1 MESAITLFGFLILT
15 FLGIIVPLLGI
26 LLSLFREGVIELTT
40 QYVNQKSSSEKN
52 LAEQMIKQ
60 GESGKVNVPEIQKS
74 MQELTGIKEA
84 ADKKLQYL
92 NPKKQLSRLFI
103 FLFISFL
110 STIGALLLK
119 EHAFY
124 RGLSLIL
131 SLSFFSITLSILWK
145 LLGILVEVKQTVDA
159 RRGELESKI
168 ISLLSMSSSAGLIKD
183 VHPIINGNTIEN
195 DKAEFNLTLNTK
207 NTLKIALANNE
218 KRMAKRVEL
227 GIWFP
232 REIMVEKGK
241 GYSIATQEDGS
252 QVVRYQAAEI
262 QGKTNLWLADLI
274 INPIKKDPVKIRT
287 FINAENIE
295 TVNYFV
301 LFKIQ

>member
-1 MESAITLFGFLILT
+1 MESAITLFGFLIIT

-26 LLSLFREGVIELTT
+26 LLSLFREGVVELTA
-40 QYVNQKSSSEKN
+40 QYENQKTNSEKN
-52 LAEQMIKQ
+52 LAEQMKKQ
-60 GESGKVNVPEIQKS
+60 GESGQVNVPEIQKS
-74 MQELTGIKEA
+74 IQELTEIKEA

-92 NPKKQLSRLFI
+92 NPKKYLSQLFS

-119 EHAFY
+119 EHAPY
-124 RGLSLIL
+124 RVASVIL
-131 SLSFFSITLSILWK
+131 SLGFFICTLFILWK

-159 RRGELESKI
+159 RRGALESKI

-183 VHPIINGNTIEN
+183 VYPMINGKSIEN
-195 DKAEFNLTLNTK
+195 DKAEFNLTLNAK

-232 REIMVEKGK
+232 REFIVEKGK
-241 GYSIATQEDGS
+241 GHSIYTQEDGS

-262 QGKTNLWLADLI
+262 QGRTTLVLPDLI
-274 INPIKKDPVKIRT
+274 INPIKNDATKIRT
-287 FINAENIE
+287 FVNAENIE
-295 TVNYFV
+295 TANYIM